1 LINILE
7 NSAIGKGLKVK
18 INCVLMRGVND
29 EEVSDFINL
38 ILDVP
43 IDVRFI
49 ELMPFEDN
57 NWDKG
62 KLITYYEILQKLEDK
77 VMCVMN

>member
-1 LINILE
+1 
-7 NSAIGKGLKVK
+7 
-18 INCVLMRGVND
+18 MRGVND
-29 EEVSDFINL
+29 EEVSDFIHL
-38 ILDVP
+38 IQDVA

-77 VMCVMN
+77 VMFIMNCLYYLIINMSFQKKKKRVYI